1 VLPFRIRGT
10 RSLLPHAPT
19 VNQPSPAIVAQGAVR
34 RLPRLALLLLCLAY
48 VVPGLLGREPW
59 RNADMATFGYML
71 EMARG
76 ATSWLDPR
84 LLGLRP
90 EADGL
95 LPYWIGAW
103 FIQTGPGW
111 ITPVLLAR
119 LPFALMLALTLA
131 ATWYAVYELAL
142 HPRAQPVAFAFG
154 GEANPIDYARAIG
167 DGGLLA
173 LIACLGLAQL
183 SHEVTTHLAQL
194 CFAALTFYAAASIG
208 QRMLM
213 PALGLVFGFTGLVLS
228 AAPSLAVLFGA
239 GAAVLHILAAEPGP
253 AARRRA
259 LRAAGMLALLT
270 LLAAA
275 LASALDLWRWRLLL
289 PQDAG
294 SKDWRSL
301 ARLLLWFT
309 WPAWPLV
316 FWTLWRWRRQ
326 IGMLPV
332 SLHLALP
339 LWFSAVTITAALTTK
354 PADRALMLSLP
365 ALATLAAFALP
376 TLRRSVAALIDW
388 FTLLF
393 FTGCGIVIWVIWIA
407 MQTGLPRQPAAN
419 VFKQAPDFQ
428 AAFDP
433 TIFVI
438 ALAAS
443 LVWAWLVQWR
453 VGRHQAA
460 IWKSLVL
467 PAGGA
472 ALCWLLLMTLWMPLL
487 DFVRSYRLV
496 TDRVTALV
504 GPKACLQTMDLDRDQ
519 IAALQFHG
527 GFRLVPVATAQ
538 PDCRWLIADPE
549 LLAQRGHAPDPAH
562 WESHARI
569 LRASGKGDEFHLYR
583 SITP

>member
-1 VLPFRIRGT
+1 
-10 RSLLPHAPT
+10 
-19 VNQPSPAIVAQGAVR
+19 
-34 RLPRLALLLLCLAY
+34 LPRLALLMLCLAY
-48 VVPGLLGREPW
+48 IMPGLFGREPW
-59 RNADMATFGYML
+59 RNADMATFGYMV

-103 FIQTGPGW
+103 FIQWGPACV
-111 ITPVLLAR
+111 PSVLLAR
-119 LPFALMLALTLA
+119 LPFALMLARTLA
-131 ATWYAVYELAL
+131 ATWYAVYNLAS

-154 GEANPIDYARAIG
+154 GEANPTDYARAIG

-173 LIACLGLAQL
+173 LIASLGLAQL

-194 CFAALTFYAAASIG
+194 CFAALTFYAASAIG
-208 QRMLM
+208 HRVRL
-213 PALGLVFGFTGLVLS
+213 PVVGLFFGLGGLVLS

-239 GAAVLHILAAEPGP
+239 GAAILHFLAADPGP
-253 AARRRA
+253 GGRRRA
-259 LRAAGMLALLT
+259 LRAAGLLALAT

-275 LASALDLWRWRLLL
+275 LASALELWHWRILL

-309 WPAWPLV
+309 WPAWPLAL
-316 FWTLWRWRRQ
+316 WTLWRWRRQ
-326 IGMLPV
+326 IVMAPV
-332 SLHLALP
+332 NLHLALP
-339 LWFSAVTITAALTTK
+339 LWFVAVTIATTLTTK
-354 PADRALMLSLP
+354 PADRALLLALP

-393 FTGCGIVIWVIWIA
+393 FTGCGIVIWVIWFA
-407 MQTGLPRQPAAN
+407 MQTGVPSQAAAN
-419 VFKQAPDFQ
+419 VFKQAPDFH
-428 AAFDP
+428 ATFDLA
-433 TIFVI
+433 TFVI
-438 ALAAS
+438 AVSAS

-467 PAGGA
+467 PASGA

-496 TDRVTALV
+496 ADRVEALV
-504 GPKACLQTMDLDRDQ
+504 GPRACLQAADLDRDQ

-527 GFRLVPVATAQ
+527 GFRLVPAAPTSE
-538 PDCRWLIADPE
+538 CNWLITDPGM
-549 LLAQRGHAPDPAH
+549 LAQGRSQPDPAL
-562 WESHARI
+562 WQAQTPIE
-569 LRASGKGDEFHLYR
+569 RASGKGDEFQLFR
-583 SITP
+583 KITP

>member
-1 VLPFRIRGT
+1 M
-10 RSLLPHAPT
+10 
-19 VNQPSPAIVAQGAVR
+19 NQPSPAIVAQGAVR
-34 RLPRLALLLLCLAY
+34 ALPRLALLLLCVAY
-48 VVPGLLGREPW
+48 VLPGLLGREPW

-76 ATSWLDPR
+76 ATSWLDPQ

-95 LPYWIGAW
+95 LPHWIGAW
-103 FIQTGPGW
+103 FVQWGPDW
-111 ITPVLLAR
+111 MSPVLLAR
-119 LPFALMLALTLA
+119 LPFAAMLAVTLA
-131 ATWYAVYELAL
+131 ATWYAVYSLAF

-154 GEANPIDYARAIG
+154 GEANPTDYARAIG

-208 QRMLM
+208 LRFVLPTLSLM
-213 PALGLVFGFTGLVLS
+213 VGLAGLVLS
-228 AAPSLAVLFGA
+228 AAPTLAVLFGA
-239 GAAVLHILAAEPGP
+239 GAALLHFLAADP
-253 AARRRA
+253 ALGGQRRA
-259 LRAAGMLALLT
+259 LRAAGLLALFT

-275 LASALDLWRWRLLL
+275 LSSALDLWRWRILL

-301 ARLLLWFT
+301 ARLMLWFT

-316 FWTLWRWRRQ
+316 LWTLWRWQRQ
-326 IGMLPV
+326 ILSTRV

-339 LWFSAVTITAALTTK
+339 LWFGAIAVFSAWTTK
-354 PADRALMLSLP
+354 PADRALLLALP

-393 FTGCGIVIWVIWIA
+393 FTSCGIIIWVIWFA
-407 MQTGLPRQPAAN
+407 MQTGVPRQIAAN

-428 AAFDP
+428 AAFGLAS
-433 TIFVI
+433 FVI
-438 ALAAS
+438 ALLAS
-443 LVWAWLVQWR
+443 LVWAWLVKWR
-453 VGRHQAA
+453 AGRHQAA
-460 IWKSLVL
+460 IWKSMVL

-472 ALCWLLLMTLWMPLL
+472 VLCWLLLMTLWMPLL
-487 DFVRSYRLV
+487 DFVRGYQLV
-496 TDRVTALV
+496 VDRVGAQV
-504 GPKACLQTMDLDRDQ
+504 GSDTCLQAMDLDRDQ
-519 IAALQFHG
+519 IAALQYHGRFHLEPAG
-527 GFRLVPVATAQ
+527 PASACLWLV
-538 PDCRWLIADPE
+538 ADPE
-549 LLAQRGHAPDPAH
+549 LLAQRQRLPDPAQ
-562 WESHARI
+562 WQLRAPI
-569 LRASGKGDEFHLYR
+569 GRASGKGIEIHLYR
-583 SITP
+583 KITP

>member
-1 VLPFRIRGT
+1 M
-10 RSLLPHAPT
+10 SQPT
-19 VNQPSPAIVAQGAVR
+19 PAIVAQGAVR

-48 VVPGLLGREPW
+48 ILPGLLGREPW
-59 RNADMATFGYML
+59 RNADMATFGYMV

-76 ATSWLDPR
+76 ATSWLDPQ

-103 FIQTGPGW
+103 FLQWGPAW
-111 ITPVLLAR
+111 TSPVLLAR

-131 ATWYAVYELAL
+131 ATWYAVYNLAS

-154 GEANPIDYARAIG
+154 GEANPTDYARAIG

-194 CFAALTFYAAASIG
+194 CFAALTFYAASAIG
-208 QRMLM
+208 HRVRLPM
-213 PALGLVFGFTGLVLS
+213 LGLVFGLGGLVLS

-239 GAAVLHILAAEPGP
+239 GAALLHFLAAEPGP
-253 AARRRA
+253 GGRHRA
-259 LRAAGMLALLT
+259 LRAAGLLALAT

-275 LASALDLWRWRLLL
+275 LASALDLWRWRILL

-294 SKDWRSL
+294 SKDWRSM

-316 FWTLWRWRRQ
+316 LWTLWRWRRQ
-326 IGMLPV
+326 IVTAPV
-332 SLHLALP
+332 NLHLALP
-339 LWFSAVTITAALTTK
+339 MWFVAVTIAATLTTK
-354 PADRALMLSLP
+354 PADRALLLSLP

-393 FTGCGIVIWVIWIA
+393 FTGCGVVIWVIWFA
-407 MQTGLPRQPAAN
+407 MQTGVPRQAAAN

-428 AAFDP
+428 ATFDLA
-433 TIFVI
+433 TFVI
-438 ALAAS
+438 AVSAS

-453 VGRHQAA
+453 VGRHQTV

-496 TDRVTALV
+496 ADRVAAQV
-504 GPKACLQTMDLDRDQ
+504 GSSSCLQVKDLDRDQ

-527 GFRLVPVATAQ
+527 GFRLTPMA
-538 PDCRWLIADPE
+538 PDAACTWLIADPQ
-549 LLAQRGHAPDPAH
+549 LLAQRGNQADPAR
-562 WESHARI
+562 WQFHARI
-569 LRASGKGDEFHLYR
+569 QRASGKGDEFHLFR
-583 SITP
+583 NITP